1 MLVLRFFCDI
11 SLAKE
16 SYSNHLRANIKS
28 HTEPIFQL
36 YNLLKIEDI
45 YKSKLLILYY
55 KILRLSSSKYFDTF
69 IPKNSAGVFRYPI
82 RNPRWQSPARKHT
95 YSMSPR

>member
-1 MLVLRFFCDI
+1 MEHCDI

-28 HTEPIFQL
+28 HTEPIVKI
-36 YNLLKIEDI
+36 YNLLKIADI

-55 KILRLSSSKYFDTF
+55 MILKFSFPRYFDT
-69 IPKNSAGVFRYPI
+69 
-82 RNPRWQSPARKHT
+82 
-95 YSMSPR
+95 